1 MLRICAGVKET
12 GFFGNLHKST
22 FRCSCWA
29 KKFGIFADLMSN
41 ILIIEENDDWR
52 NVLSEAFSGLH
63 KLSYWPNGTDISETL
78 RSENY
83 NAIVL
88 DLQIRQ
94 EDALS
99 LLSRL
104 KNTAPHT
111 PVIVTS
117 ETEDTALVVKAVKKG
132 AFEFIPKPY
141 SKERIGLVLGQALDN
156 RSLKN
161 EIDYLRRE
169 QDVVYSFNRV
179 IAHSTA
185 MKTVMG
191 TLKKFSETDATI
203 LITGE
208 TGTGKSFLSGTIHFN
223 SSRQKKPFIKIN
235 CTNIPETLLE
245 SELFGH
251 ERGAFTGANKTRVGR
266 FEQANGGTAFLD
278 EIGETSMDLQ
288 AKLLRVL
295 DEKSFERVGGNRTI
309 HSDVRVITATNRNLE
324 EQVACGRFREDFYYR
339 VNVLSVHLPPLRER
353 RACIKPLSYYLLEK
367 NCRSLRK
374 EIKGFAPSVIDKF
387 ERYAWPGNIR
397 QLGNTIERAVI
408 LEETDVIQEENVSLL
423 KPVGIHPNE
432 TEIDAVEKTPTS
444 SPAPLQEHEKEFI
457 LKALQD
463 SLWIQKDAADR
474 LGISPRALNY
484 KIKKFGITHPR
495 WRKNKSL

>member
-1 MLRICAGVKET
+1 
-12 GFFGNLHKST
+12 
-22 FRCSCWA
+22 
-29 KKFGIFADLMSN
+29 MSK
-41 ILIIEENDDWR
+41 ILIIEENDEWR
-52 NVLSEAFSGLH
+52 NVLSEAFSASH
-63 KLSYWPNGTDISETL
+63 RLSYWPNGMDISDTL
-78 RSENY
+78 RNENFD
-83 NAIVL
+83 AIVL

-94 EDALS
+94 DDGLS
-99 LLSRL
+99 LLGRL
-104 KNTAPHT
+104 KNAVPHT
-111 PVIVTS
+111 SVIVTS
-117 ETEDTALVVKAVKKG
+117 AAEDTALVVKAVKKG

-141 SKERIGLVLGQALDN
+141 SKERIRLVLGQALEN
-156 RSLKN
+156 RSLRN

-169 QDVVYSFNRV
+169 QDVVYSFDRV
-179 IAHSTA
+179 IAHSPS
-185 MKTVMG
+185 MKAVIA

-203 LITGE
+203 LMTGE

-251 ERGAFTGANKTRVGR
+251 ERGAFTGANRTRVGR

-278 EIGETSMDLQ
+278 EIGETSLDLQ

-324 EQVACGRFREDFYYR
+324 EQVSGGRFREDFYYR
-339 VNVLSVHLPPLRER
+339 VNVLSVHLPPLRDR
-353 RACIKPLSYYLLEK
+353 RACIRPLSNYLLQK
-367 NCRSLRK
+367 SCRSLRK
-374 EIKGFAPSVIDKF
+374 EINGFTPSVIDKF

-397 QLGNTIERAVI
+397 QLANTIERAVI
-408 LEETDVIQEENVSLL
+408 LEETDTIQEENVSLL
-423 KPVGIHPNE
+423 KPPGGRPMEAESDAAE
-432 TEIDAVEKTPTS
+432 TATDPTA
-444 SPAPLQEHEKEFI
+444 APLQEHEKGFI

-463 SLWIQKDAADR
+463 SLWIQKDAAER

-495 WRKNKSL
+495 WRKNK